1 MASTRDWWQIKSI
14 RPTALID
21 HHIAIVSRYT
31 DVMLFTRADY
41 IPHKGLCSMQN
52 MELIKWINFNYGMNK
67 CIHPLFYMD
76 VITKLYLNPLGAKF
90 FRGNINLYLH
100 FVSFLH
106 IDTTQVVEILPQVEQ
121 EPTYSTYSI
130 SWLLMSGR
138 RKEPGHQQ
146 SWYWLNLTE
155 ITQSPHTKG

>member
-41 IPHKGLCSMQN
+41 ILHKGLWSIEN

-67 CIHPLFYMD
+67 CIYSLFYMA
-76 VITKLYLNPLGAKF
+76 VITQPYLNPLHAKF

-106 IDTTQVVEILPQVEQ
+106 IDTTQVVEILPQIEQ
-121 EPTYSTYSI
+121 EATYSTSSI
-130 SWLLMSGR
+130 SWLLMSR
-138 RKEPGHQQ
+138 PRKEPGHQQ
-146 SWYWLNLTE
+146 SWYWPNLTE
-155 ITQSPHTKG
+155 ITRSPHVKG